1 MHHSTD
7 AKAVCCWV
15 HPMIVEI
22 LHALHAKHAITCP
35 YRICLEAN
43 ERRALAPSSS
53 PANCGTG
60 WRPGRPTRSTSPGS
74 PWQNGFRE
82 SFHGRFRDEFLYGTL
97 FASLSEMKVLVEG
110 FRQEYNT
117 DRPHQSL
124 GYLTP
129 SEFKQDWLK
138 EHNATKLV

>member
-1 MHHSTD
+1 MHLH
-7 AKAVCCWV
+7 CV
-15 HPMIVEI
+15 HGIEEYVRSDNGPEFIAHE
-22 LHALHAKHAITCP
+22 L
-35 YRICLEAN
+35 
-43 ERRALAPSSS
+43 RAWL
-53 PANCGTG
+53 
-60 WRPGRPTRSTSPGS
+60 TRQQSNTFYIAPGS

-97 FASLSEMKVLVEG
+97 FASLAEARVLVED

-129 SEFKQDWLK
+129 AEFKQRWLQDR
-138 EHNATKLV
+138 NNDQ